1 MNEEIPPLESNP
13 RYIAGERV
21 RLGLLLNSIG
31 LVVMFFGA
39 KPEWF
44 GLARSPV
51 VGFVQITIF
60 LVGLAITCLG
70 GYLGLGA
77 LWGREERSITAD
89 IGVRLISTGY
99 VIALFSG
106 MADVFGMTVQQTN
119 KKPFFGPWQEAG
131 MQVGMAIIAA
141 GVLMLIPYKHLWGK
155 TQDPPKNDQTENE
168 QPESEQPGSKNI

>member
-1 MNEEIPPLESNP
+1 MNEEIPPLENNS

-21 RLGLLLNSIG
+21 RLGLLVSSFG
-31 LVVMFFGA
+31 LIILFLGA

-44 GLARSPV
+44 GMARSPV

-60 LVGLAITCLG
+60 LVGLAILCLG
-70 GYLGLGA
+70 GYLGLGG

-89 IGVRLISTGY
+89 VGIRLISTGY

-106 MADVFGMTVQQTN
+106 MADVFGMTVQQTT

-131 MQVGMAIIAA
+131 MQVGMFIIAA

-155 TQDPPKNDQTENE
+155 NQDSKKNDQPENE
-168 QPESEQPGSKNI
+168 QPGSPNS

>member
-1 MNEEIPPLESNP
+1 MNEEIPPLENNS

-21 RLGLLLNSIG
+21 RLGLLISSIG
-31 LVVMFFGA
+31 LLILFFGA

-60 LVGLAITCLG
+60 LVGLAFICLG

-89 IGVRLISTGY
+89 VGVRLISTGY

-106 MADVFGMTVQQTN
+106 MADVFGMTVQQN
-119 KKPFFGPWQEAG
+119 IKKPFFGPWQEAG
-131 MQVGMAIIAA
+131 MQIGMFIIAA
-141 GVLMLIPYKHLWGK
+141 GVLMLIPYKHLWGENQEPK
-155 TQDPPKNDQTENE
+155 KNDQTENE
-168 QPESEQPGSKNI
+168 QPGSNDI